1 MATHGH
7 SALSETRDV
16 REATT
21 LAHVLE
27 SVNRGDIA
35 TALDI
40 VVMRLQALQRAKTK
54 GGSWEKAAKIELILE
69 AAGETLAAGIA
80 AIASQA
86 RIRWPRPQR
95 FMGPSWS

>member
-1 MATHGH
+1 MSPSEWVTHGH
-7 SALSETRDV
+7 STLSETRGV

-21 LAHVLE
+21 LAHVLD

-40 VVMRLQALQRAKTK
+40 VVMRLQALQRAKMK
-54 GGSWEKAAKIELILE
+54 GGSWEKAAKIELIPE

-80 AIASQA
+80 AITS
-86 RIRWPRPQR
+86 
-95 FMGPSWS
+95 